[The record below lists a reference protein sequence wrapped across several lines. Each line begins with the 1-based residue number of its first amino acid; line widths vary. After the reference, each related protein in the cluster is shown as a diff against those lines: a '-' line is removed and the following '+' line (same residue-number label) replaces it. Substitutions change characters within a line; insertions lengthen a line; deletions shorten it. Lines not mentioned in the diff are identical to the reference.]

1 MKTII
6 TLILSIFLLNVAMGQ
21 QSEPEELD
29 VKNNKI
35 WLGFN
40 FTPRAF
46 STFDGGKPFEV
57 TSILYAV
64 PTYITGKWAFSPFY
78 NFNFNRA
85 GIFANYNV
93 NKNLGVYVLA
103 DQELDG
109 NFGAYGAGV
118 TTPLYEDWVLG
129 FIEMGGTR
137 GDNPQP
143 ALLVGLY
150 INFGKTIKEW

>member
-1 MKTII
+1 MRTII
-6 TLILSIFLLNVAMGQ
+6 ILILSITFLNITNGQ
-21 QSEPEELD
+21 QVEPE

-64 PTYITGKWAFSPFY
+64 PTYITGKWAFAPFY
-78 NFNFNRA
+78 NFNFNRT
-85 GIFANYNV
+85 GLFVNYNV
-93 NKNLGVYVLA
+93 NKDLGVYVLA
-103 DQELDG
+103 DQEIDG

-129 FIEMGGTR
+129 FIEFGGTR
-137 GDNPQP
+137 GSNPQP

-150 INFGKTIKEW
+150 INFGKVVKEW